1 MPSAVCLAM
10 FDCLWRRGGLKA
22 AVRTGGVRMSGQVI
36 IQYATL
42 ISLGVGILG
51 LGIAVLIHRQQV
63 AKAVQESMASKEARV
78 TGR

>member
-10 FDCLWRRGGLKA
+10 WRRGGLKV

-51 LGIAVLIHRQQV
+51 LGMAVLIHRQQV
-63 AKAVQESMASKEARV
+63 ATAVQESMACKEARV

>member
-1 MPSAVCLAM
+1 M
-10 FDCLWRRGGLKA
+10 FDCLWRRGGLKV

-42 ISLGVGILG
+42 ISLEVGILG

-63 AKAVQESMASKEARV
+63 PPRFKNPWRV
-78 TGR
+78 KRRG